1 MADPL
6 RQRTERL
13 VADYLEYCS
22 REPGTPES
30 PPATAEAAV
39 LRATAAGV
47 RKVYRSF
54 FSAYLGYPGNRV
66 ELVARMAEALL
77 SDSPGPT
84 WGNVVMLLAFA
95 GTLLERGPLVTAR
108 WKKWGFQ
115 SRLKEPEGNV
125 SRDRQR
131 LVGLL
136 SSRLVGQHRAWLEAQ
151 GGWVSTR
158 RGTRGGMGTRE
169 GLTHVPRWLL
179 LLLQDLL
186 LTGIME
192 KIAGPGFPVMVVNS
206 SIHLLL
212 DTIIRSFKIF
222 SPLLPAQL

>member
-151 GGWVSTR
+151 GGWDGFCYFFRTSYSLALWRKLLVQVFLS
-158 RGTRGGMGTRE
+158 
-169 GLTHVPRWLL
+169 WLL
-179 LLLQDLL
+179 
-186 LTGIME
+186 TAAFIY
-192 KIAGPGFPVMVVNS
+192 FW
-206 SIHLLL
+206 
-212 DTIIRSFKIF
+212 TR
-222 SPLLPAQL
+222 

>member
-6 RQRTERL
+6 QQRTEQL

-39 LRATAAGV
+39 LRATAAVV
-47 RKVYRSF
+47 RKLYPSF
-54 FSAYLGYPGNRV
+54 FSAYRGYPRNRV

-115 SRLKEPEGNV
+115 SRLKEPEGDV
-125 SRDRQR
+125 ARDCQR

-158 RGTRGGMGTRE
+158 RRTWGGMGTWE
-169 GLTHVPRWLL
+169 GPARWGIFLL
-179 LLLQDLL
+179 CLLNDLL
-186 LTGIME
+186 LAGME
-192 KIAGPGFPVMVVNS
+192 KTAGPGFPVMVVNS

>member
-30 PPATAEAAV
+30 PPSTAEAAV
-39 LRATAAGV
+39 LRAVAASV
-47 RKVYRSF
+47 RKLYRSF

-115 SRLKEPEGNV
+115 SRLKEPEGDV
-125 SRDRQR
+125 ARDCQR
-131 LVGLL
+131 LVALL
-136 SSRLVGQHRAWLEAQ
+136 SLRLVGQHRAWLEAQ
-151 GGWVSTR
+151 GGWVSTER
-158 RGTRGGMGTRE
+158 DTGRDRQLGT
-169 GLTHVPRWLL
+169 
-179 LLLQDLL
+179 
-186 LTGIME
+186 
-192 KIAGPGFPVMVVNS
+192 AGPRAGHEEGPTASGPWNEKGSFRRDWNVRCEVWDFS
-206 SIHLLL
+206 SLG
-212 DTIIRSFKIF
+212 RKIGRNR
-222 SPLLPAQL
+222 PC

>member
-22 REPGTPES
+22 QEPGTPES
-30 PPATAEAAV
+30 PPSTAEAAV
-39 LRATAAGV
+39 LRAMAAGV
-47 RKVYRSF
+47 RKLYRSF

-115 SRLKEPEGNV
+115 SRLKEPEGDV
-125 SRDRQR
+125 ARDCQR
-131 LVGLL
+131 LVALL

-151 GGWVSTR
+151 GGWVSMR
-158 RGTRGGMGTRE
+158 RGTRASRVAGNIG
-169 GLTHVPRWLL
+169 WLL

-186 LTGIME
+186 LAGIME
-192 KIAGPGFPVMVVNS
+192 KTAGPGFPVMVVNS

-212 DTIIRSFKIF
+212 DTIIRSF
-222 SPLLPAQL
+222 